1 MNAEEPK
8 ALEGQEESAC
18 PKRLWVMLTLSD
30 DEALDEAGTLP
41 QGLRF
46 HLSRCPSCRALADR
60 LQSVTD
66 AVRAVSDSHPTA
78 DLQARADAQARQ
90 ALADGARFTGRVTIP
105 EEPETVRPVA
115 DAHHHSVWLRYSS
128 YAAAAAILI
137 GFGLYWASMFVARDN
152 RRLAENADSP
162 PHQGRS
168 LDRARPGADTGLAS
182 SKTLQSPDG
191 GAGAAD
197 EQVPGAIVQQLA
209 DAGGDEG
216 AESRAA
222 TQSQPARD
230 PRGRVCRHSSYVEA
244 AECEDMRCIYRATV
258 LPDTGQRDLGWGR
271 ALFDTPRHTM
281 STSEHDQG
289 E

>member
-8 ALEGQEESAC
+8 PPEGQKGATC

-60 LQSVTD
+60 LQTVTD
-66 AVRAVSDSHPTA
+66 AVRALSDSHPSTE
-78 DLQARADAQARQ
+78 LLARADAQAKQ
-90 ALADGARFTGRVTIP
+90 ALADGVRFTGRVTIP
-105 EEPETVRPVA
+105 EEPERVGPAVGG
-115 DAHHHSVWLRYSS
+115 HHRSVWLRYSS
-128 YAAAAAILI
+128 YAAAAAILL
-137 GFGLYWASMFVARDN
+137 GFGLYWISMFVGQPS
-152 RRLAENADSP
+152 RRLAENAGSP
-162 PHQGRS
+162 THQRRVVGP
-168 LDRARPGADTGLAS
+168 AWPGADTGLAS
-182 SKTLQSPDG
+182 SKESQSADDG
-191 GAGAAD
+191 ASAAG
-197 EQVPGAIVQQLA
+197 EQVPGAIGRQLA

-216 AESRAA
+216 AESKAA
-222 TQSQPARD
+222 TPSQPGRD

-244 AECEDMRCIYRATV
+244 AECDDMGCIYRATV

-271 ALFDTPRHTM
+271 ALFDTRRHTM
-281 STSEHDQG
+281 STSQHDQG